1 MTKHIFVTGGVVSSL
16 GKGIAAASIGRLLRT
31 SGLRVTMLKID
42 PYINVDAGLMNPFQ
56 HGEVFVTDDGAE
68 TDLDLGHYERFIDV
82 PLTRLSNVTTGQVYK
97 AVIEKERDGRYY
109 LGQTVQV
116 IPHITD
122 EIKARILKCARAA
135 EADVCITEIGG
146 TVGDIEGQPF
156 LEAIRQLKGDLGE
169 GNVIYVHVTLV
180 PTLARIDEMKT
191 KPTQHSV
198 RELRGLGIHP
208 GILVCRVQQ
217 PMSTEMRDKIA
228 LFCDI
233 APEAI
238 IESVDTDCLYGVPLL
253 FERQGVRRLVAD
265 ALDLSDSDAG
275 LEEWEDIVERTRAPS
290 QEVTI
295 AMVGKYMNV
304 RDAYIS
310 VTEALHH
317 GGVANDARVNVNYL
331 ESEEL
336 HGGKV
341 AELLGDADGIL
352 VPGGFGDRGI
362 EGKINAI
369 GYARTHGVPF
379 LGLCLGL
386 QCAVV
391 EFARN
396 VCGLEG
402 AASKE
407 FSEDTPHP
415 VVIFMKEQ
423 EYVTELGGTQ
433 RLGEYPCRLAPRTL
447 AHRLYGRESVMERHR
462 HRYEVSNAYRDTLE
476 RHGMVFSGTSPQG
489 DLVEIIE
496 LPGHPYFMASQF
508 HPEFKSRPNRPH
520 PFFRGLVRASLDR
533 KAVAKELASVE
544 ATAPSGDGS

>member
-1 MTKHIFVTGGVVSSL
+1 MARYVFVTGGVVSSL
-16 GKGIAAASIGRLLRT
+16 GKGIAAASIGRLLRS

-68 TDLDLGHYERFIDV
+68 TDLDLGHYERFIDA
-82 PLTRLSNVTTGQVYK
+82 PLTRLSNVTTGQVYR
-97 AVIEKERDGRYY
+97 AVIEKERDGKYY

-122 EIKARILKCARAA
+122 EIKDRVLKCARAA

-169 GNVIYVHVTLV
+169 GEVLYVHVTLV
-180 PTLARIDEMKT
+180 PMLARVGEMKT

-208 GILVCRVQQ
+208 DILVCRVEH
-217 PMSTEMRDKIA
+217 PMSKEMREKIA

-238 IESVDTDCLYGVPLL
+238 FESVDTDCLYGVPLM
-253 FERQGVRRLVAD
+253 FERQGVRGIVMEKLGLPETDV
-265 ALDLSDSDAG
+265 DLK
-275 LEEWEDIVERTRAPS
+275 EWRDMVERTRSPS
-290 QEVTI
+290 HDVTI
-295 AMVGKYMNV
+295 AMVGKYMDLH
-304 RDAYIS
+304 DAYMS

-317 GGVANDARVNVNYL
+317 GGVANDARVNISYV

-336 HGGKV
+336 HGDRIE
-341 AELLGDADGIL
+341 ELLGDAHGIL
-352 VPGGFGDRGI
+352 VPGGFGERGM
-362 EGKINAI
+362 EGKINAVH
-369 GYARTHGVPF
+369 YARTHGVPF

-396 VCGLEG
+396 ACGLEG
-402 AASKE
+402 AASRE
-407 FSEDTPHP
+407 FADDTRHP
-415 VVIFMKEQ
+415 VVIFLKEQ

-433 RLGEYPCRLAPRTL
+433 RLGKYPCRLEPGSL
-447 AHRLYGRESVMERHR
+447 AHGLYGQDTVVERHR
-462 HRYEVSNAYRDTLE
+462 HRYEVNNEYRDTLA
-476 RHGMVFSGTSPQG
+476 RHGMVFSGTSPKG

-496 LPGHPYFMASQF
+496 VSGHPYFVASQF

-520 PFFRGLVRASLDR
+520 PLFRGLVQASLDR
-533 KAVAKELASVE
+533 KAVTDKLPAGE
-544 ATAPSGDGS
+544 AT

>member
-1 MTKHIFVTGGVVSSL
+1 MAAMAKHIFVTGGVVSSL
-16 GKGIAAASIGRLLRT
+16 GKGIAAASIGRILRS

-97 AVIEKERDGRYY
+97 AVIEKERDGKYY

-122 EIKARILKCARAA
+122 EIKERILKCARVA
-135 EADVCITEIGG
+135 EADVCLTEIGG

-169 GNVIYVHVTLV
+169 TDVLYVHVTLV
-180 PTLARIDEMKT
+180 PTLTRINEMKT

-198 RELRGLGIHP
+198 RELRGVGIHP
-208 GILVCRVQQ
+208 DILLCRVEQ
-217 PMSTEMRDKIA
+217 PMSKEMRDKIA

-233 APEAI
+233 VPEAI
-238 IESVDTDCLYGVPLL
+238 IESVDTDCLYEVPLM

-265 ALDLSDSDAG
+265 ALDLSDSDGG
-275 LEEWEDIVERTRAPS
+275 LEEWEAIVERSKSPS
-290 QEVTI
+290 HEVSI
-295 AMVGKYMNV
+295 AMVGKYMDV
-304 RDAYIS
+304 QDAYMS
-310 VTEALHH
+310 VTEALQH
-317 GGVANDARVNVNYL
+317 GGVANDARVNINYL

-336 HGGKV
+336 HGDNV
-341 AELLGDADGIL
+341 EELLGDADGIL
-352 VPGGFGDRGI
+352 VPGGFGERGM

-369 GYARTHGVPF
+369 NYARTHGVPF

-396 VCGLEG
+396 ECGLQG

-415 VVIFMKEQ
+415 VIIFLKEQ

-433 RLGEYPCRLAPRTL
+433 RLGKYPCRLEPGSL
-447 AHRLYGRESVMERHR
+447 AHRLYGEDTVMERHR
-462 HRYEVSNAYRDTLE
+462 HRYEVNNKYRDILAE
-476 RHGMVFSGTSPQG
+476 HGMVLSGTSPKG

-496 LPGHPYFMASQF
+496 LPGHPYFIASQF

-520 PFFRGLVRASLDR
+520 PFFQGLIQASLDR
-533 KAVAKELASVE
+533 KAVAKKLSAVE
-544 ATAPSGDGS
+544 AT